1 MVASGSF
8 INNCATD
15 VTIHHQSINLIS
27 LSSSLFYIRINSFG
41 LSSVII
47 ICPISNLSMRIM
59 TLISFLLDKKGFV
72 SLVLQI
78 IFIFDANNTLIV
90 IMKNRLHSCQEHS
103 ELISDVGDKISLR
116 KGGQGHAT
124 PIYTLVHPIHTHEH
138 KPDQLQHQKFAFS

>member
-1 MVASGSF
+1 MVASCSF
-8 INNCATD
+8 INYCATD

-90 IMKNRLHSCQEHS
+90 IMKNRLHSCQEH
-103 ELISDVGDKISLR
+103 
-116 KGGQGHAT
+116 
-124 PIYTLVHPIHTHEH
+124 
-138 KPDQLQHQKFAFS
+138 